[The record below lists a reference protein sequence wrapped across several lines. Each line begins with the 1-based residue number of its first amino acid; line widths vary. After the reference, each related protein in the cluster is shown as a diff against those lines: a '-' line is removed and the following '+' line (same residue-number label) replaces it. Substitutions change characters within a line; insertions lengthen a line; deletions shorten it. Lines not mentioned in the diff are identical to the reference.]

1 MIEMA
6 RNAVN
11 LKTEASEITACSSES
26 VEFAVR
32 KEKRIS
38 GNTVEMRKRAKQ
50 AVNLKTEASEI
61 TACSSKSVEFAV
73 RKEK

>member
-1 MIEMA
+1 MA
-6 RNAVN
+6 RNAVKS
-11 LKTEASEITACSSES
+11 KTEVSGITACSSES
-26 VEFAVR
+26 VKFAVR